1 MATIGNQRAKQYEEE
16 VQKAYAAGVAFE
28 RQEWSQ
34 KYDDNYEKTMTEAA
48 DFLKDEIERGELRAD
63 DAENER
69 DMWKEKYYKM
79 LELYEECMASYS
91 AAVDELKNA

>member
-1 MATIGNQRAKQYEEE
+1 M
-16 VQKAYAAGVAFE
+16 
-28 RQEWSQ
+28 
-34 KYDDNYEKTMTEAA
+34 
-48 DFLKDEIERGELRAD
+48 KDEIEREEQRAD
-63 DAENER
+63 DAETDR

>member
-16 VQKAYAAGVAFE
+16 VQKAYAAG
-28 RQEWSQ
+28 
-34 KYDDNYEKTMTEAA
+34 D
-48 DFLKDEIERGELRAD
+48 
-63 DAENER
+63 ER